1 MLEELESAD
10 VSTNMVIEKITDPI
24 VNAGQAGRD
33 KYLKQQRERRPY
45 LPKEEYIKQ
54 QREKRAQDRTHAP
67 RKDCTCEACGYSTR
81 ELHKMLNDLHTGNP
95 KECPLRGPKFNKDKQ
110 TRERL
115 NQYNLKN
122 KDDKRVDV
130 SEERLHTPPQRP
142 TIPKTNHVNVVQNL
156 DDNHDHEMDIK
167 DEDYNTGDE
176 DGDDTYKYEDEIENE
191 HYGEEGMLPQPNVS
205 SLRTLRNTTI
215 SRPTVNHGKMRS
227 ANPRENMNIIS
238 SFRMKQE

>member
-10 VSTNMVIEKITDPI
+10 VSTTMIIEKITDPI
-24 VNAGQAGRD
+24 VNAGRAGRD
-33 KYLKQQRERRPY
+33 EYLKQQRERTPY

-54 QREKRAQDRTHAP
+54 QRKKRAQDRTHAP

-122 KDDKRVDV
+122 KDDKKVDV
-130 SEERLHTPPQRP
+130 SEERLYTPPQRP

-156 DDNHDHEMDIK
+156 DDNMITRWTSKMMTIIQVTRMAMIHT
-167 DEDYNTGDE
+167 NTKTRSITIIMAKKE
-176 DGDDTYKYEDEIENE
+176 CY
-191 HYGEEGMLPQPNVS
+191 
-205 SLRTLRNTTI
+205 RNL
-215 SRPTVNHGKMRS
+215 M
-227 ANPRENMNIIS
+227 
-238 SFRMKQE
+238 